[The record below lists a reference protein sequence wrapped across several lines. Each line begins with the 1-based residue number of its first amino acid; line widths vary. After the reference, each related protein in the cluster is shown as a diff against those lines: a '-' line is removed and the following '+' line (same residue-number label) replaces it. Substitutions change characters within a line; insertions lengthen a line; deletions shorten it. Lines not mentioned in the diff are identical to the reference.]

1 MSKADNL
8 IQEATSYYPSREEID
23 AWAARLRIK
32 SAGVSAEGVLLEDMP
47 VRVPFGNSPNTLVNR
62 YVRFTADDGRRP
74 FYGYWQ
80 PALNTP
86 APLLI
91 NLPGYGGSISM
102 HPQLSDLGFHILH
115 ISPLGYVTPQETV
128 SELALP
134 DGNWPVLPNTAA
146 GLPGGYEDWLFDCL
160 LAIHWARTQPD
171 VLPGRLSLF
180 GTSQGGG
187 GSLLLA
193 SILGAENV
201 RCVCADLPFLTDFP
215 RSELNGAAYSLLR
228 PVYDSVPHE
237 DFWRRLGYIDT
248 ISHAHRLTMPV
259 MLSAGGADDTCPRE
273 TIEHL
278 FQLLPNTKQ
287 YTFLEHQVHT
297 HSRSSMYLFAA
308 WLRMYA

>member
-1 MSKADNL
+1 MCKTGSM
-8 IQEATSYYPSREEID
+8 IQEAAPYYPGREEID
-23 AWAARLRIK
+23 AWAVRLRMK
-32 SAGVSAEGVLLEDMP
+32 TEAVSVEGVLLEDMP

-91 NLPGYGGSISM
+91 NLPGYGSSISM

-115 ISPLGYVTPQETV
+115 ISPLGYVTPQGTV

-134 DGNWPVLPNTAA
+134 DGNWPVLPNTAV
-146 GLPGGYEDWLFDCL
+146 GLPGGYEDWLSDCL
-160 LAIHWARTQPD
+160 LAIRWARAQPD
-171 VLPGRLSLF
+171 VLPDRLSLF

-193 SILGAENV
+193 SVLGAENV

-215 RSELNGAAYSLLR
+215 RTELRGAAYSLLR
-228 PVYDSVPHE
+228 PVYGAVPHG
-237 DFWRRLGYIDT
+237 DFWRRLGCIDT

>member
-1 MSKADNL
+1 MGQAKDML
-8 IQEATSYYPSREEID
+8 LEAAPYYPEREAID
-23 AWAARLRIK
+23 RWAERLLARS
-32 SAGVSAEGVLLEDMP
+32 SAVSGRGELLDYMP

-62 YVRFTADDGRRP
+62 YVRFTASDGRRA

-91 NLPGYGGSISM
+91 NLPGYGSSISM
-102 HPQLSDLGFHILH
+102 HPQLADLGFHILH
-115 ISPLGYVTPQETV
+115 ISPLGYAQPDRVAE
-128 SELALP
+128 ELALP
-134 DGNWPVLPNTAA
+134 DGSWPVLPNTAA
-146 GLPGGYEDWLFDCL
+146 GLPGGYEDWLSDCL
-160 LAIHWARTQPD
+160 LAIRWAQARPE

-193 SILGAENV
+193 SLLGPERV

-215 RSELNGAAYSLLR
+215 RTGLAGPAYSLLQ
-228 PVYDSVPHE
+228 PTYKAVPHG
-237 DFWRRLGYIDT
+237 DFWTRLGYIDT

-259 MLSAGGADDTCPRE
+259 MLSAGGEDDTCPPE
-273 TIEHL
+273 TVEHL
-278 FQLLPNTKQ
+278 FQLLPGTKQ
-287 YTFLEHQVHT
+287 YTFLDRQVHT
-297 HSRSSMYLFAA
+297 HSRSSMYLFSS

>member
-1 MSKADNL
+1 MCKTGSM
-8 IQEATSYYPSREEID
+8 IQEAAPCYPGREEID
-23 AWAARLRIK
+23 AWAVRLRMK
-32 SAGVSAEGVLLEDMP
+32 TEAVSVEGVLLEDMP

-115 ISPLGYVTPQETV
+115 ISPLGYVTPQGTV

-134 DGNWPVLPNTAA
+134 DGNWPVLPNTAV
-146 GLPGGYEDWLFDCL
+146 GLPGGYEDWLSDCL
-160 LAIHWARTQPD
+160 LAIRWARAQPD
-171 VLPGRLSLF
+171 VLPDRLSLF

-193 SILGAENV
+193 SVLGAENV

-228 PVYDSVPHE
+228 PVYDAVPHG
-237 DFWRRLGYIDT
+237 DFWWRLGCIDT

-287 YTFLEHQVHT
+287 YTFLERQVHT